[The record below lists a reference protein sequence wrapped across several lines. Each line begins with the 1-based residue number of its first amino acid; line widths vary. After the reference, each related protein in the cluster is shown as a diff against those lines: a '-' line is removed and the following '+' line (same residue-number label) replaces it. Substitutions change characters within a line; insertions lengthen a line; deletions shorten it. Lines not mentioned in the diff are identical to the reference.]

1 MRIVS
6 MSASTFNENGAVRIG
21 AGTMTG
27 QAAGIT
33 IGVTGHRPN
42 RLCAG
47 WETALAPALGALL
60 DQVRPEGD
68 FELLTG
74 LAAGTDSAAARAARD
89 RGGRVHAVLPFP
101 RAVYAE
107 DFAQGAERDTFDA
120 LLAEADRV
128 TELPGTR
135 DRAQPA
141 YAALGAY
148 LVRHAGLLLAVWDGQ
163 AGRGPGGTADVI
175 DHMLEAGRPVMHLR
189 PGARASEAMLLRP
202 APGQDPPH
210 VMKQPVGSL
219 SPADFQALRSAAA
232 GT

>member
-1 MRIVS
+1 
-6 MSASTFNENGAVRIG
+6 MSASDFNENGAARTD

-42 RLCAG
+42 RLPAG
-47 WETALAPALGALL
+47 WEAALAPALGALL
-60 DQVRPEGD
+60 DQVRPQGG

-89 RGGRVHAVLPFP
+89 RIGRVHAVLPFP
-101 RAVYAE
+101 AAVYAE
-107 DFAQGAERDTFDA
+107 DFAQSAERDTFDA

-135 DRAQPA
+135 DRAQAA

-148 LVRHAGLLLAVWDGQ
+148 LVRHADLLLAVWDGQ

-175 DHMLEAGRPVMHLR
+175 DHMLKAGRPVLHLR
-189 PGARASEAMLLRP
+189 PGAPASEATLLHL
-202 APGQDPPH
+202 APGQTPPH
-210 VMKQPVGSL
+210 VTERPVASL
-219 SPADFQALRSAAA
+219 SPADFQALLSASA